1 MSIVKKKLV
10 RITTIPLS
18 IDKLLGGQLSFM
30 NTFYDVTAISSEID
44 YLKRCAI
51 AENVK
56 FHHLEMT
63 RKITPLK
70 DLIALIKLFI
80 YLKNENPEIVHSH
93 TPKAGMLAMIAAKLA
108 GVPIRLHTV
117 GGMPLMESKGL
128 KRKILKSVEKL
139 TYACATAVYPNSY
152 GLYDFIIENK
162 LTFKRKL
169 KVLAN
174 GSTNGINTNF
184 FCAKQISEEL
194 KQSLKDDL
202 KIQENDFIFVF
213 VGRIVGDKGINELIQ
228 AFKKIM
234 RSDVNIKLL
243 LVGEEEN
250 EIDPLNNETQ
260 KELFRNRNIIKVG
273 WQKDIRPYLA
283 ISDVLILPTY
293 REGFPNVVMQAGAMG
308 LPTIVTD
315 INGCTEIV
323 EDGKNGIII
332 PVKNV
337 VAIEEAVL
345 KIKNDRAFFNNL
357 KNNSREMITSRYEQQ
372 LVWKAILEEYKY
384 LEFQSTILK
393 I

>member
-1 MSIVKKKLV
+1 MK
-10 RITTIPLS
+10 
-18 IDKLLGGQLSFM
+18 Q
-30 NTFYDVTAISSEID
+30 
-44 YLKRCAI
+44 
-51 AENVK
+51 
-56 FHHLEMT
+56 
-63 RKITPLK
+63 
-70 DLIALIKLFI
+70 
-80 YLKNENPEIVHSH
+80 
-93 TPKAGMLAMIAAKLA
+93 
-108 GVPIRLHTV
+108 
-117 GGMPLMESKGL
+117 
-128 KRKILKSVEKL
+128 
-139 TYACATAVYPNSY
+139 
-152 GLYDFIIENK
+152 
-162 LTFKRKL
+162 
-169 KVLAN
+169 
-174 GSTNGINTNF
+174 INTNF

>member
-18 IDKLLGGQLSFM
+18 IDKLLEGQLSYM
-30 NTFYDVTAISSEID
+30 NTFYDITAVSSEIE

-80 YLKNENPEIVHSH
+80 YLKNEKPEMVHSH

-108 GVPIRLHTV
+108 GVPLRLHTV
-117 GGMPLMESKGL
+117 GGMPLMESKGV
-128 KRKILKSVEKL
+128 KRKILKGVEKL
-139 TYACATAVYPNSY
+139 TYACSTTVYPNSN
-152 GLYDFIIENK
+152 GLYNFILENK
-162 LTFKRKL
+162 LTSQKKL
-169 KVLAN
+169 KVIAN
-174 GSTNGINTNF
+174 GSTNGINTNYF
-184 FCAKQISEEL
+184 SVNQISEEF

-202 KIQENDFIFVF
+202 KIHESNFIFVF

-228 AFKKIM
+228 AFKKIIYN
-234 RSDVNIKLL
+234 DLNIKLL

-250 EIDPLNNETQ
+250 AIDPLNKETQ
-260 KELFRNRNIIKVG
+260 QELSKNTNIIKVG

-308 LPTIVTD
+308 LPSIVTD
-315 INGCTEIV
+315 INGCNEII
-323 EDGKNGIII
+323 ENGKNGIII

-337 VAIEEAVL
+337 IAIEEAVF
-345 KIKNDRAFFNNL
+345 KIKDDKIFFNNL
-357 KNNSREMITSRYEQQ
+357 KKNAREMITSRYEQQ
-372 LVWKAILEEYKY
+372 LVWSAILAEYKY
-384 LEFQSTILK
+384 LELQSTK
-393 I
+393 S

>member
-18 IDKLLGGQLSFM
+18 IDKLLEGQLSYM
-30 NTFYDVTAISSEID
+30 NTFYDITAVSSEIE

-80 YLKNENPEIVHSH
+80 YLKNEKPEMVHSH

-108 GVPIRLHTV
+108 GVPLRLHTV
-117 GGMPLMESKGL
+117 GGMPLMESKGV
-128 KRKILKSVEKL
+128 KRKILKGVEKL
-139 TYACATAVYPNSY
+139 TYACSTTVYPNSN
-152 GLYDFIIENK
+152 GLYNFIIENK
-162 LTFKRKL
+162 LTSQKKL
-169 KVLAN
+169 KVIAN
-174 GSTNGINTNF
+174 GSTNGINTNYF
-184 FCAKQISEEL
+184 SVNQISEEF

-202 KIQENDFIFVF
+202 KIHESNFIFVF

-228 AFKKIM
+228 AFKKIIYN
-234 RSDVNIKLL
+234 DLNIKLL

-250 EIDPLNNETQ
+250 AIDPLNKETQ
-260 KELFRNRNIIKVG
+260 HELSKNTNIIKVG

-308 LPTIVTD
+308 LPSIVTD
-315 INGCTEIV
+315 INGCNEII
-323 EDGKNGIII
+323 ENGKNGIII

-337 VAIEEAVL
+337 IAIEEAVF
-345 KIKNDRAFFNNL
+345 KIKDDKIFFNNL
-357 KNNSREMITSRYEQQ
+357 KKNAREMITSRYEQQ
-372 LVWKAILEEYKY
+372 LVWSAILAEYKY
-384 LEFQSTILK
+384 LELQSTK
-393 I
+393 S

>member
-18 IDKLLGGQLSFM
+18 IDKLLEGQLSYM
-30 NTFYDVTAISSEID
+30 NTFYDITAVSSEIE

-80 YLKNENPEIVHSH
+80 YLKNEKPEMVHSH

-108 GVPIRLHTV
+108 GVPLRLHTV
-117 GGMPLMESKGL
+117 GGMPLMESKGV
-128 KRKILKSVEKL
+128 KRKILKGVEKL
-139 TYACATAVYPNSY
+139 TYACSTTVYPNSN
-152 GLYDFIIENK
+152 GLYNFIIENK
-162 LTFKRKL
+162 LTSQKKL
-169 KVLAN
+169 KVIAN
-174 GSTNGINTNF
+174 GSTNGINTNYF
-184 FCAKQISEEL
+184 SVNQISEEF

-202 KIQENDFIFVF
+202 KIHESNFIFVF

-228 AFKKIM
+228 AFKKIIYN
-234 RSDVNIKLL
+234 DLNIKLL

-250 EIDPLNNETQ
+250 AIDPLNKETQ
-260 KELFRNRNIIKVG
+260 QELSKNTNIIKVG

-308 LPTIVTD
+308 LPSIVTD
-315 INGCTEIV
+315 INGCNEII
-323 EDGKNGIII
+323 ENGKNGIII

-337 VAIEEAVL
+337 IAIEEAVF
-345 KIKNDRAFFNNL
+345 KIKDDKIFFNNL
-357 KNNSREMITSRYEQQ
+357 KKNAREMITSRYEQQ
-372 LVWKAILEEYKY
+372 LVWSAILAEYKY
-384 LEFQSTILK
+384 LELQSTK
-393 I
+393 S

>member
-162 LTFKRKL
+162 LTSKRKL

-194 KQSLKDDL
+194 KQSFKDDL

-260 KELFRNRNIIKVG
+260 KELFGNRNIIKVG

-308 LPTIVTD
+308 LPTIVTN

-372 LVWKAILEEYKY
+372 LVWNAILEEYKY
-384 LEFQSTILK
+384 LEFQSTIL
-393 I
+393 